1 MQVLAI
7 RRHLTAQS
15 NTKQSNLAEASKQSS
30 GSDELIGE
38 NGGGGGGGVEAEE
51 EQGEGEGYL
60 WAKVMRATS
69 LGGEG
74 GEGARGGKRRASGG
88 VGPPAFFFLAGER
101 CDALHSA
108 VHTVNALLRFLFFS
122 FLFSFF
128 FLFFGGVFSVV
139 ASASSSSSSS
149 SSCYYYHWGHRIF
162 CDEGCIVVLVLDS
175 CARAI
180 HRFFF
185 ISLSVGEIYCS
196 SSTNKFKMVDK
207 VD

>member
-7 RRHLTAQS
+7 RRHLTTQS

-88 VGPPAFFFLAGER
+88 VGPPAFFFFGGRGARQLWTAVAAHGTVR
-101 CDALHSA
+101 CSALCSA
-108 VHTVNALLRFLFFS
+108 HRECSASFPFFS

-128 FLFFGGVFSVV
+128 FIF
-139 ASASSSSSSS
+139 
-149 SSCYYYHWGHRIF
+149 WG
-162 CDEGCIVVLVLDS
+162 CV
-175 CARAI
+175 
-180 HRFFF
+180 
-185 ISLSVGEIYCS
+185 
-196 SSTNKFKMVDK
+196 
-207 VD
+207 

>member
-88 VGPPAFFFLAGER
+88 RGGI
-101 CDALHSA
+101 SKQQQQQQQQ
-108 VHTVNALLRFLFFS
+108 LLL
-122 FLFSFF
+122 LP
-128 FLFFGGVFSVV
+128 LG
-139 ASASSSSSSS
+139 AP
-149 SSCYYYHWGHRIF
+149 
-162 CDEGCIVVLVLDS
+162 DLL
-175 CARAI
+175 
-180 HRFFF
+180 
-185 ISLSVGEIYCS
+185 
-196 SSTNKFKMVDK
+196 
-207 VD
+207 